1 MKMRYYSFLVILLTS
16 LSAYSQRDTIQGDNI
31 TVKSN
36 MVGIGGTNVLD
47 TYISPE
53 KYRGMDIRFISMTE
67 KWNPNKKLSYQRMFS
82 INAALPHNRAENCNY
97 LAGMVNYSWGLHYN
111 IIVNGQRSRVNR
123 RQTESNQVNLNC
135 RGAKEEDRK
144 VNGKQQQLRLQF
156 GALLEGNIGGLYSTR
171 SSNNV
176 GQAKMSINICPSA
189 IVSYDFPLWNR
200 MFTARYEIDAPLFG
214 IMFSPNYGQSYYEI
228 FTEGNSDHNI
238 VLTSLGNAPSMR
250 HFLTL
255 DIPIKS
261 VTLRVGYEGDFQ
273 QSNVN
278 GIKSHV
284 WTNSFLIGYV
294 KRFKLTK
301 IR

>member
-1 MKMRYYSFLVILLTS
+1 MRYYSFLVILLTS

-97 LAGMVNYSWGLHYN
+97 LAGMINYSWGLHYN
-111 IIVNGQRSRVNR
+111 IIVNGQGSTV
-123 RQTESNQVNLNC
+123 
-135 RGAKEEDRK
+135 
-144 VNGKQQQLRLQF
+144 KQQQLRLQF
-156 GALLEGNIGGLYSTR
+156 GALLEGNLGGLYSTR